1 METDMRNISIALTA
15 LAIAAALPAGAAE
28 INIVALGASNTYGKG
43 VARGSDYPAQLQ
55 AMLRAQGHNARVA
68 NAGIN
73 GDTTAGMARRLDSAV
88 PARTQVVIL
97 QPGGNDR
104 RKGSGAER
112 GDNVEGIVGRL
123 NARGIKVIMLE
134 SVLRGMPAQ
143 LRQPDGTHLTPEGYR
158 ALAAQLLPQVTAA
171 VGGWVSQGLNPS

>member
-1 METDMRNISIALTA
+1 MRGISIAVTA

-28 INIVALGASNTYGKG
+28 INVVALGASNTYGKG
-43 VARGSDYPAQLQ
+43 VARGADFPAQLQ

-73 GDTTAGMARRLDSAV
+73 GDTTAGMARRLDAAV

-112 GDNVEGIVGRL
+112 GDNVAAIVGRL

-134 SVLRGMPAQ
+134 SVLRGVPAQ

-171 VGGWVSQGLNPS
+171 IGGR